1 MCTYLIVLIQLKMQ
15 EDAIGGEYMQKWQ
28 QKLDENLET
37 IVESFRPD
45 L

>member
-15 EDAIGGEYMQKWQ
+15 EDAIGGEYMEKWQ
-28 QKLDENLET
+28 QKLEEEFEA
-37 IVESFRPD
+37 VVQAFGPD